1 LAVSKTAT
9 DPDPRSALAA
19 LASARGDSLAAL
31 SAMLGRNAAYLQQ
44 YVRRGSPRVLG
55 ERDRRLLSEYLGVSE
70 TALGATAE
78 HAAGFRIPKLN
89 VAASAGPGALVDG
102 EIVLGTDTIDPG
114 LARRLGLR
122 DGQAAIIRVRGT
134 SMEPG
139 LFDGDHIV
147 IDTADRMPRAKGGV
161 YVIRIDDAV
170 MVKRVAMVRGVL
182 VATSDNPDAATV
194 PDGAIAV
201 VGRVVWQMREPR

>member
-1 LAVSKTAT
+1 VARTVS
-9 DPDPRSALAA
+9 DPDPRTALAT
-19 LASARGDSLAAL
+19 LAAARGDSLAAL

-55 ERDRRLLSEYLGVSE
+55 ERDRRLLSEYLGVNE
-70 TALGATAE
+70 ATLGAPPDRP
-78 HAAGFRIPKLN
+78 AGFRIRKLD

-102 EIVLGTDTIDPG
+102 EIVLGTDTLDPG
-114 LARRLGLR
+114 LARKLGLR
-122 DGQAAIIRVRGT
+122 DGQAAIIRVRGS

-147 IDTADRMPRAKGGV
+147 VDTADRTPRAKGGV

-170 MVKRVAMVRGVL
+170 MVKRVGLVRGAL
-182 VATSDNPDAATV
+182 VATSDNPDAEPV
-194 PDGAIAV
+194 PEGAIV
-201 VGRVVWQMREPR
+201 VIGRVVWQMREPR

>member
-1 LAVSKTAT
+1 LAVSKTVT
-9 DPDPRSALAA
+9 DPDPRSVIAA

-78 HAAGFRIPKLN
+78 RAAGFRIPKLN

-102 EIVLGTDTIDPG
+102 EIVLGTDTLDPG

-147 IDTADRMPRAKGGV
+147 VDTADRTPRAKGGV

-170 MVKRVAMVRGVL
+170 MVKRVALVRRAL
-182 VATSDNPDAATV
+182 VVTSDNPDAAAV

-201 VGRVVWQMREPR
+201 IGRVVWQMREPR

>member
-1 LAVSKTAT
+1 VSKTAS
-9 DPDPRSALAA
+9 DPDPRTALAA
-19 LASARGDSLAAL
+19 LAAARGDSLAAL

-55 ERDRRLLSEYLGVSE
+55 ERDRRLLSAYLGVSE
-70 TALGATAE
+70 GVLGAPVDRV
-78 HAAGFRIPKLN
+78 AAFRIRKLD
-89 VAASAGPGALVDG
+89 VAASAGPGAQVDG
-102 EIVLGTDTIDPG
+102 EIVLGTDTLDPG
-114 LARRLGLR
+114 LARRLGLK

-147 IDTADRMPRAKGGV
+147 VDTADRTPRSKGGL

-170 MVKRVAMVRGVL
+170 MVKRVALAGGRL
-182 VATSDNPDAATV
+182 VATSDNLVAGPV
-194 PDGAIAV
+194 PDGPIV
-201 VGRVVWQMREPR
+201 VIGRVVWQMREPR

>member
-1 LAVSKTAT
+1 MSKIVT
-9 DPDPRSALAA
+9 DPDPRTALAT
-19 LASARGDSLAAL
+19 LAAARGDSLAAL

-44 YVRRGSPRVLG
+44 YVRRGSPRILG
-55 ERDRRLLSEYLGVSE
+55 ERDRRLLAEYLGVSE
-70 TALGATAE
+70 ATLGAPTGR
-78 HAAGFRIPKLN
+78 AAGFRIRKLD

-102 EIVLGTDTIDPG
+102 EIVLGTDTLDPG
-114 LARRLGLR
+114 LARKLGLM
-122 DGQAAIIRVRGT
+122 DGQAAIIRVRGS

-147 IDTADRMPRAKGGV
+147 VDTADRTPRAKGGL

-170 MVKRVAMVRGVL
+170 MVKRVALVRGAL
-182 VATSDNPDAATV
+182 VATSDNPDAAAV

-201 VGRVVWQMREPR
+201 IGRVVWQMREPR

>member
-1 LAVSKTAT
+1 VLAT
-9 DPDPRSALAA
+9 LAA
-19 LASARGDSLAAL
+19 TRGDSLAAL

-44 YVRRGSPRVLG
+44 YVRRGTPRVLG

-78 HAAGFRIPKLN
+78 RAAGFRIPKLN
-89 VAASAGPGALVDG
+89 VAASAGPGALIDG
-102 EIVLGTDTIDPG
+102 EIVLGTDTLDPG

-147 IDTADRMPRAKGGV
+147 VDTADRTPRAKGGV
-161 YVIRIDDAV
+161 YVIRIEDAV
-170 MVKRVAMVRGVL
+170 MVKRVALVRGTL
-182 VATSDNPDAATV
+182 IATSDNPDAAAV

-201 VGRVVWQMREPR
+201 IGRVVWQMREPR

>member
-1 LAVSKTAT
+1 MAKPVS
-9 DPDPRSALAA
+9 DPDPRTALAA
-19 LASARGDSLAAL
+19 LAAARGDSLAAL

-55 ERDRRLLSEYLGVSE
+55 ERDRRLLSAYLGVSE
-70 TALGATAE
+70 SVLGAPA
-78 HAAGFRIPKLN
+78 AAYAGFAIRKLD

-102 EIVLGTDTIDPG
+102 EIALGTDVIDPA
-114 LARRLGLR
+114 LARRLGLK
-122 DGQAAIIRVRGT
+122 DGQAAIIRVRGS

-147 IDTADRMPRAKGGV
+147 VNTADRTPSARAAV

-170 MVKRVAMVRGVL
+170 MVKRVARVGGAL
-182 VATSDNPDAATV
+182 VATSDNPAA
-194 PDGAIAV
+194 GALPQGRIV
-201 VGRVVWQMREPR
+201 VIGRVVWQMREPR

>member
-1 LAVSKTAT
+1 MPKTAS
-9 DPDPRSALAA
+9 DLDSRAA
-19 LASARGDSLAAL
+19 LATLAAARGDSLAAL

-55 ERDRRLLSEYLGVSE
+55 ERDRRLLSQYLGVSE
-70 TALGATAE
+70 VTLGAPPE
-78 HAAGFRIPKLN
+78 NAAGFRIPKLA

-102 EIVLGTDTIDPG
+102 EIVLGTDTLDPG
-114 LARRLGLR
+114 LARKLGLK
-122 DGQAAIIRVRGT
+122 DGQAAIIRVRGR

-147 IDTADRMPRAKGGV
+147 IDTADRTPRAKGGV

-170 MVKRVAMVRGVL
+170 MVKRVALAGGALM
-182 VATSDNPDAATV
+182 ATSDNPAAASI
-194 PDGAIAV
+194 PDGDIAV
-201 VGRVVWQMREPR
+201 IGRVVWQMREPR

>member
-1 LAVSKTAT
+1 VS
-9 DPDPRSALAA
+9 DPDPRTALAT
-19 LASARGDSLAAL
+19 LAAARGDSLAAL

-55 ERDRRLLSEYLGVSE
+55 ERDRRLLSDYLGVSE
-70 TALGATAE
+70 ATLGAPAE
-78 HAAGFRIPKLN
+78 RATGFRIRKLD

-102 EIVLGTDTIDPG
+102 EIVLGTDTLDPG
-114 LARRLGLR
+114 LARKLGLR
-122 DGQAAIIRVRGT
+122 GGQAAIIRVRGN

-147 IDTADRMPRAKGGV
+147 VDTADRTPRVKGVV

-170 MVKRVAMVRGVL
+170 MVKRVALVRGAL
-182 VATSDNPDAATV
+182 VAKSDNPDAGPV
-194 PDGAIAV
+194 PDGAITV
-201 VGRVVWQMREPR
+201 IGRVVWQMREPR

>member
-1 LAVSKTAT
+1 MTRTVS
-9 DPDPRSALAA
+9 DPDPRTALAT
-19 LASARGDSLAAL
+19 LAAARGDSLAAL

-70 TALGATAE
+70 ATLGAPPDRPS
-78 HAAGFRIPKLN
+78 GFRIRKLD

-102 EIVLGTDTIDPG
+102 EIVLGTDTLDAG
-114 LARRLGLR
+114 LARKLGLK
-122 DGQAAIIRVRGT
+122 DGQAAIIRVRGS

-147 IDTADRMPRAKGGV
+147 VDTADRTPRAKGGV

-170 MVKRVAMVRGVL
+170 MVKRVALVRGAL
-182 VATSDNPDAATV
+182 VATSDNADAERV
-194 PDGAIAV
+194 PAGAIAV
-201 VGRVVWQMREPR
+201 IGRVVWQMREPR

>member
-1 LAVSKTAT
+1 MSKTAS
-9 DPDPRSALAA
+9 DPDPRTALAA
-19 LASARGDSLAAL
+19 LAAARGDSLAAL

-55 ERDRRLLSEYLGVSE
+55 ERDRRLLSAYLGVSE
-70 TALGATAE
+70 GVLGAPVDRV
-78 HAAGFRIPKLN
+78 AAFRIRKLD
-89 VAASAGPGALVDG
+89 VVASAGPGAQVDG
-102 EIVLGTDTIDPG
+102 EIVLGTDTLDPG
-114 LARRLGLR
+114 LARRLGLK

-147 IDTADRMPRAKGGV
+147 VDTADRTPRSKGGL

-170 MVKRVAMVRGVL
+170 MVKRVALAGGRL
-182 VATSDNPDAATV
+182 VATSDNLVAGPV
-194 PDGAIAV
+194 PDGPIV
-201 VGRVVWQMREPR
+201 VIGRVVWQMREPR

>member
-9 DPDPRSALAA
+9 DPDPRSVIAA

-70 TALGATAE
+70 TALGAAAE
-78 HAAGFRIPKLN
+78 RAAGFRIPKLN

-102 EIVLGTDTIDPG
+102 EIVLGTDTLDPG

-147 IDTADRMPRAKGGV
+147 VDTADRTPRAKGGV
-161 YVIRIDDAV
+161 YVIRLDDAV
-170 MVKRVAMVRGVL
+170 MVKRVALVRRAL
-182 VATSDNPDAATV
+182 VVTSDNPDAAAV

-201 VGRVVWQMREPR
+201 IGRVVWQMREPR

>member
-9 DPDPRSALAA
+9 DPDPRSVIAA

-78 HAAGFRIPKLN
+78 RAAGFRIPKLN

-102 EIVLGTDTIDPG
+102 EIVLGTDTLDPG

-147 IDTADRMPRAKGGV
+147 VDTADRTPRAKGGV

-170 MVKRVAMVRGVL
+170 MVKRVALVRRAL
-182 VATSDNPDAATV
+182 VVTSDNPDAAAV
-194 PDGAIAV
+194 PYGAIAV
-201 VGRVVWQMREPR
+201 IGRVVWQMREPR